1 MPATIA
7 TELDRV
13 RHELR
18 TARRHARQASTRH
31 DSRWFIVDIASPPR
45 RLRRPRSSRGARARL
60 RDVSPRPDPSGVWR
74 SGTISPED

>member
-18 TARRHARQASTRH
+18 TARRLAHQASTRH
-31 DSRWFIVDIASPPR
+31 DSRALSRALRELDELE
-45 RLRRPRSSRGARARL
+45 RLEDSL
-60 RDVSPRPDPSGVWR
+60 RNVCECGR
-74 SGTISPED
+74 SGCSGSYKPDGSHELPF

>member
-18 TARRHARQASTRH
+18 TARRLAHQASTRH
-31 DSRWFIVDIASPPR
+31 DSRALGR
-45 RLRRPRSSRGARARL
+45 ALRELEELERLEDSL
-60 RDVSPRPDPSGVWR
+60 RDVCECDRPECPGSYKPDGSH
-74 SGTISPED
+74 DLAF